1 MILGL
6 CIKFE
11 QGLLVAVGGRFDPR
25 RRSSA
30 GHVAGDRSHKEEA
43 ESMFAKMLGV
53 AVLVIAALVAL
64 SIAGFI
70 LSIIWKVGMIVLVI
84 AVGYFGWKL
93 LKD

>member
-1 MILGL
+1 
-6 CIKFE
+6 
-11 QGLLVAVGGRFDPR
+11 
-25 RRSSA
+25 
-30 GHVAGDRSHKEEA
+30 
-43 ESMFAKMLGV
+43 MFAKMLGV